1 MTDIPIIFSPAMARA
16 LLEGRKTMTRRLAS
30 SPLRR
35 AKAGDRLYVR
45 EMFRTETIVI
55 NGVLREQAR
64 YPEDQFRR
72 EFDPMKY
79 KPSIH
84 MPRWASRMTLVV
96 TATKIERLND
106 ITEDDARAEGVEL
119 IDGSIRHP
127 SYWQAFA
134 SLWSALHGPPNE
146 WTHDPEVVALTFIVH
161 KQNID
166 ELKSAA

>member
-84 MPRWASRMTLVV
+84 MPRWASRLTLVV
-96 TATKIERLND
+96 TATKIERLWE
-106 ITEDDARAEGVEL
+106 ITDADARAEGWPKGGTAPHHMAPV
-119 IDGSIRHP
+119 D
-127 SYWQAFA
+127 WFA
-134 SLWSALHGPPNE
+134 KLWANLHGNE
-146 WTHDPEVVALTFIVH
+146 GWDANPEIVALTFIVH

-166 ELKSAA
+166 ELKFAA